1 METVMAHLETS
12 SGSAV
17 EAGFAFTADEVSG
30 ALAHAQAAR
39 GVDPLQCG
47 CLVRS
52 HGKPIHSA
60 CQGCLATS
68 LWLQHQ
74 LHSPSTLA
82 DMLF

>member
-1 METVMAHLETS
+1 MAHLELS

-39 GVDPLQCG
+39 GANLLQCG

-52 HGKPIHSA
+52 HGKPVHSA
-60 CQGCLATS
+60 CPGCLATYM
-68 LWLQHQ
+68 WLHHQ
-74 LHSPSTLA
+74 LLHSSSTVA
-82 DMLF
+82 DRLF